1 MNCFFSSVLSGEV
14 RYHDLPGEQAP
25 IVFIHGLGC
34 AASYEYPRVAAD
46 PALRD
51 HRIILI
57 DLPGSGFSDKPA
69 SFSYTTSDQARV
81 IIELLN
87 HLALPAFTLYGHS
100 MGGSIAIEVAAM
112 KPANLTTLLVSE
124 PNFRAGGG
132 SFSRI
137 IAAQDEIEFIAYG
150 HDLLIEEDDTPWAGS
165 MQMTLAQ
172 AAWRGA
178 SSLVNGITPCWLDIF
193 TTLPM
198 RCGLIVGECSPSD
211 QDVDIVKAAGINL
224 SVVARAG
231 HTMSWQNPQG
241 LAAAIAAGCQ
251 QSSFCPEN

>member
-1 MNCFFSSVLSGEV
+1 MNRFFSSVLSGEV
-14 RYHDLPGEQAP
+14 RYHDLPGELAP

-51 HRIILI
+51 RRMILV
-57 DLPGSGFSDKPA
+57 DLPGSGFSDKPT

-81 IIELLN
+81 IAELLN

-100 MGGSIAIEVAAM
+100 MGGSIAIEVAAL

-132 SFSRI
+132 SYSRM

-150 HDLLIEEDDTPWAGS
+150 HELLIEEDNTPWAGS
-165 MQMTLAQ
+165 LQMTLAQ

-178 SSLVNGITPCWLDIF
+178 SSLVNGITPSWLEIF
-193 TTLPM
+193 TTLPI
-198 RCGLIVGECSPSD
+198 RCGLIVGEYSLPD
-211 QDVDIVKAAGINL
+211 TEFDAVTAAGIPL

-231 HTMSWQNPQG
+231 HSMSWENPQG

-251 QSSFCPEN
+251 Q

>member
-1 MNCFFSSVLSGEV
+1 MNRFFSSVLSGEV
-14 RYHDLPGEQAP
+14 RYHDLPGELAP

-51 HRIILI
+51 RRMILV
-57 DLPGSGFSDKPA
+57 DLPGSGFSDKPT

-81 IIELLN
+81 IAELLN

-100 MGGSIAIEVAAM
+100 MGGSIAIEVAAL

-132 SFSRI
+132 SYSRM

-150 HDLLIEEDDTPWAGS
+150 HELLIEEDNTPWAGS
-165 MQMTLAQ
+165 LQMTLAQ

-178 SSLVNGITPCWLDIF
+178 SSLVNGITPSWLEIF
-193 TTLPM
+193 TTLPI
-198 RCGLIVGECSPSD
+198 RCGLIVGEYSLPD
-211 QDVDIVKAAGINL
+211 TEFDAVTAAGIPL
-224 SVVARAG
+224 
-231 HTMSWQNPQG
+231 
-241 LAAAIAAGCQ
+241 
-251 QSSFCPEN
+251 